1 MSYIKTGTRAIN
13 FKSGQDIKYYRNM
26 LNTMYK
32 DGWVN
37 VHTHI
42 DASKDGTRVERK
54 ALVSNKE
61 SQHRIYT
68 VKLTANNE
76 LAQDFYLLEVQNKGG
91 YEAK

>member
-1 MSYIKTGTRAIN
+1 MSYIKTGTREIK

-37 VHTHI
+37 VHTHT
-42 DASKDGTRVERK
+42 DVNPDGSKVERK

-68 VKLTANNE
+68 VKLTKDNE